1 MKHPLLIAGLLGFST
16 LLHTASAAPRKSG
29 VTSPSLGTQYIYIEP
44 NNVTVVAPQY
54 LYTGAGLL
62 TQNGTTTD
70 VVYGT
75 TSPEVVTEQVVD
87 GQIATLTASN
97 NYATGGK
104 FTVAKVT
111 DANPVC
117 TLRLAGD
124 PPKNA
129 LGVPLKANQYAYAAG
144 TQPVTYYV
152 LVTAGKMT
160 GEFFSVQGNTA
171 DTLLIYTAGVSV
183 SAKDIKAVNLLPYWS
198 LSSLFPASQAN
209 IAFIPTTDP
218 SNVMTKL
225 VINPPVI
232 LGPQLPQVVGKSYYF
247 SASLGAWVS
256 VDNPSVPAG
265 DTVLPPGGYI
275 YFQNTGSVSFPLRV
289 FISGSALV
297 DPFKFYLTSMKTVST
312 ASTFALPRNTP
323 YSINE
328 MGFNNSNFAQS
339 RGTDSSQ
346 RKDELIVDDG
356 HGGVAA
362 IYYRY
367 KNKWYNTDSPVP
379 VTPVFA
385 PGTAFGVKKPAN
397 NKGEHNVLLINQS
410 NLK

>member
-1 MKHPLLIAGLLGFST
+1 MKHLLLIAGVLGFFS
-16 LLHTASAAPRKSG
+16 LLHTAAAAPQRG
-29 VTSPSLGTQYIYIEP
+29 VTSPSLGTQYIYIAP
-44 NNVTVVAPQY
+44 NTTTVVAPQY
-54 LYTGAGLL
+54 LYAGAGLL
-62 TQNGTTTD
+62 TQGGTTLD

-75 TSPEVVTEQVVD
+75 NNPEVVTEQMID
-87 GQIATLTASN
+87 GEIATLTLAN
-97 NYATGGK
+97 NYATGGN
-104 FTVAKVT
+104 FIVT
-111 DANPVC
+111 QVTEGDPVS
-117 TLRLAGD
+117 TLRLAGN
-124 PPKNA
+124 PPTNA
-129 LGVPLKANQYAYAAG
+129 GGIPLNAQQYAYAEG
-144 TQPVTYYV
+144 IQPVTYYV
-152 LVTAGKMT
+152 LVTAGKMK

-171 DTLLIYTAGVSV
+171 DTLLIYTAGFSV

-198 LSSLFPASQAN
+198 LSSLFPPSQAN
-209 IAFIPTTDP
+209 ISFIPTTDT

-232 LGPQLPQVVGKSYYF
+232 LGPEQPQVVGKSYYF
-247 SASLGAWVS
+247 SASLGTWVS

-275 YFQNTGSVSFPLRV
+275 YFQNTGSGSFPLRV
-289 FISGSALV
+289 FISGSVLA
-297 DPFKFYLTSMKTVST
+297 DPFRFYLVSSRNVST

-323 YSINE
+323 YSIDE

-339 RGTDSSQ
+339 RGTGSSQ

-362 IYYRY
+362 VYYRY

-397 NKGEHNVLLINQS
+397 NKGEQSALLINQS
-410 NLK
+410 KLK